1 MPEHDLDLLISAAR
15 AAGDIALRAQHQSL
29 DVVEKPDGQGP
40 VTCADLAVNAALEE
54 ELRGA
59 RQDYGWL
66 SEESP
71 DDPERQNAPRCFVI
85 DPIDGTRSFIDG
97 ADTWALSLAV
107 TEGDA
112 VVAGVVYLPAK
123 DRLYAAVRGAGAMR
137 NGAPLLAETGPD
149 QLDGTKVLA
158 PRPVTEERHWR
169 APMPAFKRTLRP
181 SLAYR
186 MALVAEGRYPAML
199 TFRACWEWDVA
210 AGALL
215 CAEAGRAV
223 SDQHGRVPR
232 FNSTRRQTDG
242 MIAATPRLHD
252 DILSRLKTDP
262 DRITSSRLSP

>member
-1 MPEHDLDLLISAAR
+1 MPERDLELLISAAR
-15 AAGDIALRAQHQSL
+15 AAGEIARKAQHEPL
-29 DVVEKPDGQGP
+29 DVVEKADGQGP
-40 VTCADLAVNAALEE
+40 VTRADLAVNAALEE
-54 ELRGA
+54 ELRDA
-59 RQDYGWL
+59 RADYGWL

-71 DDPERQNAPRCFVI
+71 DDPHRQQAPRCFVI

-123 DRLYAAVRGAGAMR
+123 DRLYAAARGHGATR
-137 NGAPLLAETGPD
+137 NGAPLRSEAGPD
-149 QLDGTKVLA
+149 QLEGTKVLA
-158 PRPVTEERHWR
+158 PRPVTDAQHWR
-169 APMPAFKRTLRP
+169 APMPSFQRTLRP

-186 MALVAEGRYPAML
+186 MALVAEGRFPAML

-223 SDQHGRVPR
+223 SDQRGSTPR

-242 MIAATPRLHD
+242 MIAATPRLHG
-252 DILSRLKTDP
+252 DILNRLHTDP
-262 DRITSSRLSP
+262 DEVAPPQLRP